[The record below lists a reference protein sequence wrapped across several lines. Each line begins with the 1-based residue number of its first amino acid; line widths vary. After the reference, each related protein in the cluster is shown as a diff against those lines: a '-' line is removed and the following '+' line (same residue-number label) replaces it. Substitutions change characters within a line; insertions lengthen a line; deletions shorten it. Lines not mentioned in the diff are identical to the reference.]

1 MDHDRSRRGPF
12 ICPRCQSTIAAPLLV
27 AAGFCVTCNAYT
39 RPPVST
45 PSVTCPACHMT
56 SYHRTDI
63 AEGYC
68 GACHDWTGTG
78 AAESDDAMAV
88 TFGESPL
95 PSRGATAGGTGSP

>member
-1 MDHDRSRRGPF
+1 MDHDRSRPAPF

-45 PSVTCPACHMT
+45 PSVTCPACGMT

-63 AEGYC
+63 AEGFC
-68 GACHDWTGTG
+68 GACDAWTSTG
-78 AAESDDAMAV
+78 AAESDDAMCVEFAV
-88 TFGESPL
+88 PRL
-95 PSRGATAGGTGSP
+95 PSRGATAGGAGGP